1 MLIKTLVNIYLPC
14 LSGIGA
20 TLPQFDAINI
30 SQCSF
35 ASPGRDW
42 SAAGEL
48 APSGG
53 QRHPTT
59 GRGGTM
65 EIYLG
70 PNIGTL

>member
-1 MLIKTLVNIYLPC
+1 MFIKILLNTYLPC

-20 TLPQFDAINI
+20 ELPQFDAINI

-42 SAAGEL
+42 PAAGEL

-59 GRGGTM
+59 GRGGNFDGGL
-65 EIYLG
+65 LG
-70 PNIGTL
+70 A